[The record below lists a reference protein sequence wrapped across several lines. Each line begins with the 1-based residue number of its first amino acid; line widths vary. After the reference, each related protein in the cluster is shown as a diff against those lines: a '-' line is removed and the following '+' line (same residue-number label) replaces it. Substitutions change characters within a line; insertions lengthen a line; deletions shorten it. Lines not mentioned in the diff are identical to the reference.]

1 MRVQSINQNYLQN
14 YKKQNAPSFQA
25 TACLISKKP
34 CGKREIHT
42 AVGQLTTL
50 LFENG
55 NRWTTILKP
64 VWGNG
69 RRSAKHGVPHC
80 IMVNTG
86 VNEEAVSSILRK
98 YAEGHGF
105 CCKISPSPAK
115 HANVLEIEGRTMAQ
129 NFARD
134 GHF

>member
-1 MRVQSINQNYLQN
+1 MRVQSINQNYPQN
-14 YKKQNAPSFQA
+14 YKKQNTPSFQS
-25 TACLISKKP
+25 TACLISKGPADK
-34 CGKREIHT
+34 GRIKL
-42 AVGQLTTL
+42 AVGQLSTL
-50 LFENG
+50 LFVNG

-69 RRSAKHGVPHC
+69 RRSAKAGVPHC

-86 VNEEAVSSILRK
+86 KNEEAVESILRK
-98 YAEGHGF
+98 YAEEHGF

-115 HANVLEIEGRTMAQ
+115 HAAILEIEGRTMAQ
-129 NFARD
+129 NFAID